1 MKKLVPVLLL
11 LAACTPDIDLSPP
24 PNVGIVVEF
33 DPGAKVPVVPQPND
47 LAKSPTTGKIVVP
60 PSPTDT
66 PAQTEFNTNYLGTLT
81 GFPQESNGQALV
93 TGDLAPATVNPQ
105 TVLGFDLTAGA
116 AAVPLA
122 PVLANRAVVIPPP
135 AGGWTRAHTYA
146 IAFIAGPNGMKGANG
161 DPVIGSPTWTLVSG
175 TTPLVTCPDLKTNCM
190 PTVDVI
196 PSNLSDPAAQLADQ
210 TAKAIQLEQI
220 RRGFAPLLDG
230 LEAKGIPRSDVP
242 IIWTF
247 SIVDNGEM
255 TFDPANN
262 VIPFPNDIVRSN
274 GKVALPNPHTGA
286 PLTAAD
292 CQTSDPT
299 LQIYCGLNTLD
310 GFSTVVAPISENSE
324 TLGAAM
330 QATIDAASLNALSVG
345 LVKLGS
351 AAPAAE
357 QTDPKFTPC
366 LNCLSSKDSSGN
378 TPNSPQ
384 QLQWSLNAPLDEMT
398 TYFGYVTSAVTDT
411 TGKPVIATPV
421 FALVRSSTPLVV
433 NGHSAVNV
441 LTDAQ
446 ANQLEPLRAALKPA
460 FDALEANGLPRSNV
474 ALAFPF
480 TTQSE
485 ASTLVQLAAYPGQV
499 PGLPD
504 SPLTVADATAQYTAA
519 AGGTIPIDGIAK
531 FFSATMVTPVA
542 VTGTGGTLDPANP
555 QPKPVNLV
563 IAIPKTPAPAGGYP
577 VTIFGHDITR
587 WRNDVLAVAN
597 SLAKAGQVV
606 VAPDHLLHGD
616 RSSCTGSAAA
626 TQQASDD
633 ASCANPTTM
642 KCDEGALQ
650 GICVLRAD
658 ASRAACTPGIPGDV
672 ACTTQG
678 QGLCA
683 TDSKCQGAGA
693 GFLTDAQGR
702 PVISGW
708 NDISLTNFFAT
719 RDNFRQAVIDFSQLV
734 RVLKG
739 TGGTS
744 FTTQLTAA
752 NGGTAITYST
762 TNFNYVGSGLG
773 GILGSLFNAVSP
785 DTNNVVLN
793 TTGGTLPQ
801 IILTAPSFA
810 AQRTA
815 LLAGLASQG
824 LQPGTPGFD
833 QFVGITQWILDPAD
847 PVNVGYRLTHPTE
860 VTGGPTAPNA
870 NRKAFVQF
878 IEGDQTIPNPTTFAF
893 LMGANRNFTP
903 TPPNFGC
910 TAPLFCY
917 EFTLAGDGFDD
928 ATATPATR
936 HGFLLVPPTGS
947 QGVALTTKAQTQVA
961 TFIATGNLP

>member
-1 MKKLVPVLLL
+1 MKKLVPVLVL
-11 LAACTPDIDLSPP
+11 LAACTPDIEQTANPSP
-24 PNVGIVVEF
+24 GIVVEF
-33 DPGAKVPVVPQPND
+33 DPGATVPVVPQPND

-66 PAQTEFNTNYLGTLT
+66 PAQTEFNTNYLGTLN

-93 TGDLAPATVNPQ
+93 TGDLAPASVNTQ
-105 TVLGFDLTAGA
+105 TVLALDITNNAQP
-116 AAVPLA
+116 VSIA
-122 PVLANRAVVIPPP
+122 PVYANRAVIIPPP
-135 AGGWTRAHTYA
+135 TGGWLRAHTYA
-146 IAFIAGPNGMKGANG
+146 IVFIAGPNGMKGANG
-161 DPVIGSPTWTLVSG
+161 EPVIGSATWALVSG
-175 TTPLVTCPDLKTNCM
+175 TTPLVTCPDLKTNCA

-210 TAKAIQLEQI
+210 TAKAIQLEQV
-220 RRGFAPLLDG
+220 RRGFAPLLD
-230 LEAKGIPRSDVP
+230 AFQARGIPRSDIP

-247 SIVDNGEM
+247 SIVDAGEM
-255 TFDPANN
+255 TFDPAHN

-274 GKVALPNPHTGA
+274 GKVALPNPVTGQ

-292 CQTSDPT
+292 CQTTNPT

-310 GFSTVVAPISENSE
+310 GFSTVAPPISENSD

-330 QATIDAASLNALSVG
+330 QATLSAASLNALSVG
-345 LVKLGS
+345 LVKLAS

-357 QTDPKFTPC
+357 QTDPQFTPC

-378 TPNSPQ
+378 VPNSPQ
-384 QLQWSLNAPLDEMT
+384 QLQWSLHAPLDEKT
-398 TYFGYVTSAVTDT
+398 TYFGYVTGAVTDDA
-411 TGKPVIATPV
+411 GKPVIATPV
-421 FALVRSSTPLVV
+421 FALVRSSNPLVE
-433 NGHSAVNV
+433 NGHSTVNII
-441 LTDAQ
+441 TDEQ

-485 ASTLVQLAAYPGQV
+485 ATVLDQLEAYPGQV

-504 SPLTVADATAQYTAA
+504 SPLDVVDATAQYTAA

-531 FFSATMVTPVA
+531 FFAATIVTPVA
-542 VTGTGGTLDPANP
+542 VTGTGGTLDPQNP
-555 QPKPVNLV
+555 KPKPVNLV

-577 VTIFGHDITR
+577 VTIFGHGITR
-587 WRNDVLAVAN
+587 WRNDALAIAN

-606 VAPDHLLHGD
+606 IAPDHLLHGD
-616 RSSCTGSAAA
+616 RSSCTGSMAA

-642 KCDEGALQ
+642 KCDEDALQ
-650 GICVLRAD
+650 GICVLRND
-658 ASRAACTPGIPGDV
+658 AARAACTPGIEGDV

-693 GFLTDAQGR
+693 DFLRDAQQR

-739 TGGTS
+739 TAATS
-744 FTTQLTAA
+744 FATQLGAA
-752 NGGTAITYST
+752 NGDPITYST
-762 TNFNYVGSGLG
+762 TNFNYVGQSLG

-785 DTNNVVLN
+785 DTTNVVLN
-793 TTGGTLPQ
+793 VTGGTLPQ
-801 IILTAPSFA
+801 IILTAPSFE

-833 QFVGITQWILDPAD
+833 QFIGIAQWILDPAD

-860 VTGGPTAPNA
+860 VAGGATAPNA

-893 LMGANRNFTP
+893 LMGANRNFVA

-917 EFTLAGDGFDD
+917 EFTQAGDNFDD

-936 HGFLLVPPTGS
+936 HGFLLNPPTGS
-947 QGVALTTKAQTQVA
+947 QGVALTTKAQTQAA